1 MACAASVPTAE
12 LIYEKPKIK
21 SREKGKNFMRW
32 FTSDKRV
39 LEMPDVV
46 HERKKWTFKSLY
58 SGSLNSTV
66 MFAPSRPGFNRV
78 FSDDNSY
85 LKDLVSSDNY
95 KDTN

>member
-1 MACAASVPTAE
+1 
-12 LIYEKPKIK
+12 
-21 SREKGKNFMRW
+21 MRW

-46 HERKKWTFKSLY
+46 QICMRGKNEHLKVYIQALWIPLLCSHLQDQ
-58 SGSLNSTV
+58 
-66 MFAPSRPGFNRV
+66 AFNRV